1 MANVQV
7 KQTASDAMIAE
18 GSFTALVQVYGYE
31 FAVHYINSEVT
42 LFGTQSLA
50 YDRRPRWQVQ
60 GAAKAVR
67 QWAADT
73 IAALGNEF
81 SDRHVALYA
90 DA

>member
-1 MANVQV
+1 MANVRV

-18 GSFTALVQVYGYE
+18 GSFSALVQIYGYE

-50 YDRRPRWQVQ
+50 YDRRPRWQHQ
-60 GAAKAVR
+60 GAVKAAK

-73 IAALGNEF
+73 LDALGEEF
-81 SDRHVALYA
+81 KARHVALYA